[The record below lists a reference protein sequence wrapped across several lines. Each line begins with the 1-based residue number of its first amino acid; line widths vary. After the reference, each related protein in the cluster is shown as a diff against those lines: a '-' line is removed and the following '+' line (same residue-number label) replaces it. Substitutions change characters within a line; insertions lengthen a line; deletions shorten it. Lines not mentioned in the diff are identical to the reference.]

1 MGRDKTPKPA
11 AAVAEVKAEI
21 IIGLDGKP
29 QRPPRGNF
37 HFQST
42 EKMVAIKDSSMH

>member
-11 AAVAEVKAEI
+11 AIVAEVKTDI

-29 QRPPRGNF
+29 QRPPRGIF
-37 HFQST
+37 HFLSIGVV
-42 EKMVAIKDSSMH
+42 VAITD